1 MVRSVSA
8 TKVLALRQQTQIL
21 WERYFSS
28 IEKIVFTTLEVSTS
42 LIFFTGHHKACRST
56 VTTKARCTVPRHTF
70 LNVNISFMWRFDP
83 TSGHNI
89 SLRGLAITLS
99 KIQGC

>member
-28 IEKIVFTTLEVSTS
+28 IEKVVFTTLEVSTRVCRS
-42 LIFFTGHHKACRST
+42 VACRT
-56 VTTKARCTVPRHTF
+56 YATT
-70 LNVNISFMWRFDP
+70 
-83 TSGHNI
+83 
-89 SLRGLAITLS
+89 
-99 KIQGC
+99 Q

>member
-42 LIFFTGHHKACRST
+42 FIFVTRHHKLSYNT
-56 VTTKARCTVPRHTF
+56 VTTKSKCTVTRPAF
-70 LNVNISFMWRFDP
+70 LSVRPYI
-83 TSGHNI
+83 
-89 SLRGLAITLS
+89 
-99 KIQGC
+99 

>member
-28 IEKIVFTTLEVSTS
+28 IEKIVFTTLEVSEAPVVS
-42 LIFFTGHHKACRST
+42 QD
-56 VTTKARCTVPRHTF
+56 TTKRVTVP
-70 LNVNISFMWRFDP
+70 
-83 TSGHNI
+83 
-89 SLRGLAITLS
+89 
-99 KIQGC
+99 